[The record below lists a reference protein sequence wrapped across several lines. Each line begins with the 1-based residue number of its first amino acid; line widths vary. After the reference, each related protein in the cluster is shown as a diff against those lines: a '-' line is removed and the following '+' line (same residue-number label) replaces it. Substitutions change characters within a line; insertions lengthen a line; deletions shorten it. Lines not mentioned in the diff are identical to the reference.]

1 VIEQEAQDMLRTV
14 LFSAVMA
21 VCTTSFA
28 QGLRISTH
36 VYDVSK
42 SETRTPTQIVS
53 SSLSLIHNG
62 RIYDYVDSADEVIIF
77 DLVEK
82 RFTVLNES
90 RGMSTRIT
98 FDEIRHMM
106 DGRQPRTAE
115 YLKELSST
123 ADPTSRKIA
132 DSIRF
137 QMNPKFSQTFDPM
150 KGTLVLSSPSFTY
163 RVETRK
169 WNDPMQVEK
178 YLTYADWTA
187 QLNSILHPGSLFPEP
202 RMALNK
208 ALRELKDRMP
218 ISVELDRRPAE
229 QFRLRA
235 DHQLTQKITNDDHQR
250 IARWEDSLTSGSFKE
265 VSFRAYQQA
274 TLLSKTP

>member
-1 VIEQEAQDMLRTV
+1 MFRTV
-14 LFSAVMA
+14 LFSAIMV
-21 VCTTSFA
+21 VSTTSFA

-36 VYDVSK
+36 VYDISK
-42 SETRTPTQIVS
+42 AETRTPAQIVS
-53 SSLSLIHNG
+53 SSLSLVHNG
-62 RIYDYVDSADEVIIF
+62 RVYDYVDSADEVIIF
-77 DLVEK
+77 DVVEK
-82 RFTVLNES
+82 RFTILNES

-98 FDEIRHMM
+98 FDEIRHLM
-106 DGRQPRTAE
+106 DSRQPRTSE
-115 YLKELSST
+115 YLKELSAT
-123 ADPTSRKIA
+123 PDPEAKKIA

-137 QMNPKFSQTFDPM
+137 QLNPKFSQTFDPM
-150 KGTLVLSSPSFTY
+150 KGMLVMSSPSFTY

-229 QFRLRA
+229 PMRLRA
-235 DHQLTQKITNDDHQR
+235 EHQLTQKVTSDDHQR
-250 IARWEDSLTSGSFKE
+250 IARWEDILSSGSVKD

-274 TLLSKTP
+274 TLLSKAR